1 MSSNPVL
8 NKEEALTPLELFL
21 WSTLVAIKCVIS
33 FYQNVIP
40 SPSLVSYKFYVPLS
54 EVALEKLAKK
64 LWKCQNSRSFVMPLK
79 GNFRVSDSIFDFKL
93 GTKSRTLNSKLK
105 TRHSKENSAKER
117 PLMSYWSLL
126 FLMFSKDV
134 HIEVFTLQNKGK

>member
-1 MSSNPVL
+1 MVYFGGHKMCNIL
-8 NKEEALTPLELFL
+8 
-21 WSTLVAIKCVIS
+21 
-33 FYQNVIP
+33 
-40 SPSLVSYKFYVPLS
+40 LS
-54 EVALEKLAKK
+54 ECNSLGIVGQFQILCTFIRSALEKLAKK

-93 GTKSRTLNSKLK
+93 GTKGRTLNSKLK

-134 HIEVFTLQNKGK
+134 HIEVSTLQNKGK